1 MLAQWTEMKL
11 AETGDCRI
19 VATSLQAREQS
30 IELSQNFIAKMS
42 LREVATL
49 IDSKQEMN
57 GKRE

>member
-1 MLAQWTEMKL
+1 M
-11 AETGDCRI
+11 
-19 VATSLQAREQS
+19 QS
-30 IELSQNFIAKMS
+30 IELSQNFITKMS